1 MALTVLL
8 DTEDA
13 SRVILLGQ
21 WTAADADAAYRAW
34 RAGEGATELGSL
46 LVGPPQVSQFEIA
59 NDI

>member
-13 SRVILLGQ
+13 SRVILLEQ
-21 WTAADADAAYRAW
+21 WASADAGVAYRAW
-34 RAGEGATELGSL
+34 RAGEAATELGSL